1 MEEWGC
7 TKVAWV
13 HSDFSNSK
21 SKIHL
26 AYLVDM
32 VEGLEAFSG

>member
-13 HSDFSNSK
+13 HSDFCDSK
-21 SKIHL
+21 SKVHL

-32 VEGLEAFSG
+32 TEGLEAFSG

>member
-1 MEEWGC
+1 MKEWGC
-7 TKVAWV
+7 TKVTWV
-13 HSDFSNSK
+13 QSDCFNSK
-21 SKIHL
+21 SEVHL

>member
-13 HSDFSNSK
+13 HSDFCNSK
-21 SKIHL
+21 SEVHL

-32 VEGLEAFSG
+32 AEGLEAFSG